1 LYNWVEYCLVYYSRL
16 QDKIIGVFVK
26 SGLVIVMKNS
36 LSLLFVIAAI
46 MFAQS
51 SSVTAEASGLFDGS
65 EYFGDPIATMAGKG
79 SKGSK
84 GSTGCDKG
92 SKGSKGG
99 DCDDSPS

>member
-1 LYNWVEYCLVYYSRL
+1 VYYSRL

-26 SGLVIVMKNS
+26 SELVIVMKNS

-65 EYFGDPIATMAGKG
+65 EYFGDPIATMA

-92 SKGSKGG
+92 SKGSIGG

>member
-1 LYNWVEYCLVYYSRL
+1 VYYSRL

-79 SKGSK
+79 SKGS
-84 GSTGCDKG
+84 TGCDKG